1 MTRFEAWQKPWLVS
15 GPIPVAVFF
24 QEVPWPKVFERI
36 IKSVSGRKISLPRPC
51 PPGSKPHGST
61 QDRKR
66 DLKIHLDLHEEETFV
81 HENGAELNGAFPR
94 EFSWGRTG
102 PFRVAGKPRFQ
113 TSAHV
118 LCLWPGRGCG
128 GERGGGPM
136 SWCFLQS
143 ESSSQP
149 PPPAPPRSLRFTDLT
164 GPYSETWVTNLMSTA
179 SDFSSRWASL
189 P

>member
-128 GERGGGPM
+128 GGPIVLV
-136 SWCFLQS
+136 F
-143 ESSSQP
+143 P
-149 PPPAPPRSLRFTDLT
+149 PVRVIVAAPLPPPPRSLRSTDLT
-164 GPYSETWVTNLMSTA
+164 GPYSETWATNLMSTA

>member
-1 MTRFEAWQKPWLVS
+1 MVS

-81 HENGAELNGAFPR
+81 HENRAELNGAFPR

-102 PFRVAGKPRFQ
+102 PSGWLGSPVSRRQP
-113 TSAHV
+113 T

-128 GERGGGPM
+128 GERGGVPL

-149 PPPAPPRSLRFTDLT
+149 PPPPPPRLRSTDLT
-164 GPYSETWVTNLMSTA
+164 GPYSETWATNLMSTA